1 MRPEPAGPAVPAAYR
16 ARLAAVC
23 LGFLALTLVQAPG
36 RVVADTKLDLTV
48 DPWGFLGR
56 ALQMWEPLGFAG
68 QVQNQA
74 YGYLFPMG
82 PFFGLG
88 QSAGLPAWVVQR
100 LWMALILCVAFLG
113 FVALARRLG
122 IGTPGTWLLGG
133 VAYALAPRMLTGLGA
148 VSIEVW
154 PMAVAPWVL
163 VPLVTGARRGSPRRA
178 AALSGLAVLCIGGV
192 NAVATAAVLPLAGLW
207 LLTRPAG
214 PRRRRLIGWWTASVA
229 LATAWWAGPLLLLG
243 RYSPPFL
250 DHIESAATTTAET
263 ELVQALRGTSHWVAF
278 LGTPTGPKWP
288 AGWALAYET
297 LPVLATVV
305 LAAAGLGALALRGL
319 PHRRWL
325 VLGLLAGLGLVT
337 AGHVATVEGLLA
349 DPVNAALDGVLAP
362 LRNVHKFDP
371 VLRIPLTLALTHLAA
386 LLVRRA
392 RDARPLTQG
401 SARAGGAVL
410 AVALLAGVAPAAGQ
424 LLPPN
429 SYEAVPGYWQEA
441 ADWLAG
447 TEPDGRALLLP
458 ASAFGTYAWGST
470 GDEPMQAM
478 ASSPWEVR
486 NAVPFT
492 PTGHVRM
499 LDAVEEQLSQ
509 GAGSAG
515 LTRFLARSGI
525 SHVVVRN
532 DLDAGVAGATRPLLV
547 HRALQDSPGLTRVAT
562 FGPVFPAATSL
573 FDVALDSYLTPQL
586 PAVEIFAVEDVA
598 PRAWTSP
605 LADAVTVAGGPD
617 GVLALEERGLLT
629 GRPALLAGDD
639 EPQATAM
646 VSDALVRRERTV
658 GRISGAESAGLT
670 ADAPLTLDV
679 PARDYLLDAQD
690 AAESVVRFDG
700 GSVTAS
706 SSGAD
711 ADNVVAIRPDQQPFA
726 ALDGD
731 ASTAWRPATR
741 PGDRSAPWWQVDS
754 DAVLE
759 VRSIA
764 VVPAAGDEPVR
775 VRVRTDAGERTAVLR
790 GWGGPQAVALPSG
803 PTRTVRLTLDP
814 GSTAG
819 LAEVRVPGLELR
831 RSVVAPAM
839 PGSVEAYAFDAANPA
854 GSGCVADE
862 NGSPRCGSA
871 LVTGAEEATG
881 LDRTFTV
888 GVPGRYDL
896 AVTAVPRPGPALDRL
911 LATTAGPES
920 VTGLR
925 VTASSAAVPDP
936 RAGAQAAVDRDAAT
950 TWTAAADD
958 PSPSLTMR
966 WPGLQVLDTVRVMT
980 SPGAA
985 ASVPR
990 AVRLHAG
997 WLEQT
1002 LVLDEEGIATFPPI
1016 VTDELTVS
1024 FPFPAEFSSFDPW
1037 TRAFSTLG
1045 VGVTELV
1052 VPGAVPLDPFA
1063 AVDLPCGEGP
1073 VVTVDGEARGTRLR
1087 TTVGELRALRPVPV
1101 ELCGGTST
1109 GVLAAGEHRLV
1120 VAATDAFAVDAATLE
1135 RSTGAGG
1142 AGRREAAGISRW
1154 DAEHRVVEVG
1164 ARSEPALL
1172 VVPENANAGWV
1183 ATLDGAVLEPR
1194 TVDGWQQGYVVPAG
1208 AAGAVHLDFAPG
1220 TAYRWALLAGLVAV
1234 LVLVGLAV
1242 LPVRRAVP
1250 ATGARPGGRA
1260 WVVAAA
1266 VGGVVLVGGLVGAVA
1281 VVAVLAVTVVGRL
1294 TRGRA
1299 TGALG
1304 VVAALAVL
1312 ASGPL
1317 LVLAPGA
1324 AGEPARQT
1332 LILVALSAVV
1342 VSLLSDRGRSGT
1354 TVRHRRIGR
1363 SSST

>member
-1 MRPEPAGPAVPAAYR
+1 M
-16 ARLAAVC
+16 
-23 LGFLALTLVQAPG
+23 LALTLVQAPG

-48 DPWGFLGR
+48 DPWGFLAR
-56 ALQMWEPLGFAG
+56 ALQMWEPRGFAG

-133 VAYALAPRMLTGLGA
+133 LAYALAPRMLTGLGA

-163 VPLVTGARRGSPRRA
+163 VPLVTGATRGSPRRA
-178 AALSGLAVLCIGGV
+178 AALSGFAVFCVGGV
-192 NAVATAAVLPLAGLW
+192 NAVATAAVLPLAALW

-263 ELVQALRGTSHWVAF
+263 ELLQALRGTSHWVAF

-305 LAAAGLGALALRGL
+305 LAAAGLAALTLRAL

-325 VLGLLAGLGLVT
+325 VLGVLAGLVLVT
-337 AGHVATVEGLLA
+337 AGHVGHGRGPARRAGPRGAGRRPRAAAQRAQVRPGSPDPA
-349 DPVNAALDGVLAP
+349 DPGADPPRRPPGPAGPGRAP
-362 LRNVHKFDP
+362 P
-371 VLRIPLTLALTHLAA
+371 GA
-386 LLVRRA
+386 RA
-392 RDARPLTQG
+392 
-401 SARAGGAVL
+401 ARAGGAVL
-410 AVALLAGVAPAAGQ
+410 AVALLAGTAPAAGQ

-470 GDEPMQAM
+470 GDEPMQPM
-478 ASSPWEVR
+478 ASTPWEVR

-499 LDAVEEQLSQ
+499 LDAVEEQLAQ

-547 HRALQDSPGLTRVAT
+547 HRALQDSPGITRVAT

-573 FDVALDSYLTPQL
+573 LDVVLDSYLTPQL

-617 GVLALEERGLLT
+617 GVLALEQRGLLT
-629 GRPALLAGDD
+629 GRPALLADD
-639 EPQATAM
+639 GEPQPTAM

-731 ASTAWRPATR
+731 PATAWRPATR

-754 DAVLE
+754 DTVLSA
-759 VRSIA
+759 RSIT
-764 VVPAAGDEPVR
+764 VVPAGTAGEPVR
-775 VRVRTDAGERTAVLR
+775 VRLRTDAGERTAVLR
-790 GWGGPQAVALPSG
+790 GSGGPQAVALPPG
-803 PTRTVRLTLDP
+803 PTRTVRLTLDA

-819 LAEVRVPGLELR
+819 LAEVRVPGLEPPPVGRHAR
-831 RSVVAPAM
+831 RA
-839 PGSVEAYAFDAANPA
+839 
-854 GSGCVADE
+854 
-862 NGSPRCGSA
+862 R
-871 LVTGAEEATG
+871 
-881 LDRTFTV
+881 V
-888 GVPGRYDL
+888 GR
-896 AVTAVPRPGPALDRL
+896 
-911 LATTAGPES
+911 
-920 VTGLR
+920 GLR
-925 VTASSAAVPDP
+925 VRRGQP
-936 RAGAQAAVDRDAAT
+936 RR
-950 TWTAAADD
+950 
-958 PSPSLTMR
+958 
-966 WPGLQVLDTVRVMT
+966 
-980 SPGAA
+980 
-985 ASVPR
+985 
-990 AVRLHAG
+990 
-997 WLEQT
+997 
-1002 LVLDEEGIATFPPI
+1002 
-1016 VTDELTVS
+1016 
-1024 FPFPAEFSSFDPW
+1024 
-1037 TRAFSTLG
+1037 
-1045 VGVTELV
+1045 VGVCRGRERLAALRV
-1052 VPGAVPLDPFA
+1052 GAGHRGGGGHRARP
-1063 AVDLPCGEGP
+1063 DLRRRRP
-1073 VVTVDGEARGTRLR
+1073 
-1087 TTVGELRALRPVPV
+1087 RALRPGRHRDAPARAGPRPAARRCVG
-1101 ELCGGTST
+1101 LRAARHGQQHGGARPAR
-1109 GVLAAGEHRLV
+1109 GR
-1120 VAATDAFAVDAATLE
+1120 
-1135 RSTGAGG
+1135 
-1142 AGRREAAGISRW
+1142 AGRRRPR
-1154 DAEHRVVEVG
+1154 RVDH
-1164 ARSEPALL
+1164 
-1172 VVPENANAGWV
+1172 
-1183 ATLDGAVLEPR
+1183 LDG
-1194 TVDGWQQGYVVPAG
+1194 
-1208 AAGAVHLDFAPG
+1208 
-1220 TAYRWALLAGLVAV
+1220 
-1234 LVLVGLAV
+1234 
-1242 LPVRRAVP
+1242 
-1250 ATGARPGGRA
+1250 
-1260 WVVAAA
+1260 
-1266 VGGVVLVGGLVGAVA
+1266 
-1281 VVAVLAVTVVGRL
+1281 
-1294 TRGRA
+1294 RGRR
-1299 TGALG
+1299 
-1304 VVAALAVL
+1304 
-1312 ASGPL
+1312 P
-1317 LVLAPGA
+1317 
-1324 AGEPARQT
+1324 
-1332 LILVALSAVV
+1332 
-1342 VSLLSDRGRSGT
+1342 
-1354 TVRHRRIGR
+1354 RRR
-1363 SSST
+1363 R